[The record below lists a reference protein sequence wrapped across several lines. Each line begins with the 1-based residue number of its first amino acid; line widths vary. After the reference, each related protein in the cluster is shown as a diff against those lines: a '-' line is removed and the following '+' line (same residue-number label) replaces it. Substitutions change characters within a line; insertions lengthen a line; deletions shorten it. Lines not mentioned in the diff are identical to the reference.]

1 MLIGATVE
9 MIARDGTKAAAV
21 CDQLRHG
28 TTSAQVGYVVA
39 DTGDLDAVRK
49 ASVELS
55 GRHGAIHALI
65 HNAGALDKQYGQS
78 PQGIEH
84 TVASQVLGPFLL
96 TGLLLP
102 QLRAAP
108 RSPVLWVS
116 SGGMYSQPLSV
127 AGLRMGPDDYDGTV
141 AYRASQTRSSH
152 ARPDVGRV
160 PTSRPHRRAC
170 NAPRLGRHARRT
182 TILTDL
188 PTPYCTAPTQ
198 SRSGR
203 RHPRVARRRR
213 PHTDRDD
220 RILLARST
228 TPRDTPRVGN
238 TQIRHRGRTA
248 PPLGLVPCSFRNSQR
263 DRGVVR
269 IAIIG
274 TGVSGLVAAHA
285 LHRDHEVTVYEA
297 DTRVGGHAN
306 TVDVEV
312 GGIIHAVDTGFIVY
326 NEPNY
331 PGFTAL
337 LRELGVETQP
347 TEMSF
352 SVTNAASGLEY
363 RGSNLNT
370 LFAQRRNLTRPS
382 FLRLV
387 TEIVRFNRAARR
399 LVVNEPRWQASE
411 RLPATGGDDGTSDE
425 SIESFLRRGRYSQSF
440 VEQFLVPFGSAIW
453 SADPSTFTRFP
464 MRSYARFMH
473 NHGLLG
479 LPGRTQ
485 WRTISGGSRQYVDR
499 LVAPFADRIR
509 LATTVHKVVADPS
522 DRAASTVEVLTDCG
536 PERFDRVIIAAHS
549 DQALEMLA
557 DPSPSE
563 QAVLGSISYQP
574 NTATLHTDDAH
585 SYRPVSLPA
594 PAGTIGSIP
603 TVVVQP

>member
-1 MLIGATVE
+1 MTIFADAVDRTLEMTIVPSFTRIGYAVRSRLDHWTPVGQYDLTGRVVVITGATSGLGLAATRALVADGATVE
-9 MIARDGTKAAAV
+9 IIARDATKAAAV
-21 CDQLRHG
+21 CEQLRHG
-28 TTSAQVGYVVA
+28 TTSAEVGYVVA

-49 ASVELS
+49 ASDELS
-55 GRHGAIHALI
+55 RRHGEIHALI

-102 QLRAAP
+102 QLRATP
-108 RSPVLWVS
+108 RSRVLWVS

-127 AGLRMGPDDYDGTV
+127 AALQMGPDDYDGTV
-141 AYRASQTRSSH
+141 AYARAKRAQVTL
-152 ARPDVGRV
+152 AQMWAEYLRPDHIAVHAMHPGWADTPGV
-160 PTSRPHRRAC
+160 RRS
-170 NAPRLGRHARRT
+170 
-182 TILTDL
+182 L
-188 PTPYCTAPTQ
+188 PTFRRVWTAPTQ

-220 RILLARST
+220 RIVLARST
-228 TPRDTPRVGN
+228 TPRDPPRVGN

-248 PPLGLVPCSFRNSQR
+248 PPLGLVPCSFRNPHR

-269 IAIIG
+269 IAIVG

-312 GGIIHAVDTGFIVY
+312 GGVIHAVDTGFIVY

-352 SVTNAASGLEY
+352 SVTNAGSGLEY

-399 LVVNEPRWQASE
+399 LVVNEPRWQASD
-411 RLPATGGDDGTSDE
+411 RLPTTGGDDGTSDE
-425 SIESFLRRGRYSQSF
+425 SIESFLRRGRYSQIVRGAVPRS
-440 VEQFLVPFGSAIW
+440 VRQRDLVSRSVDVHALPDAFLRAVHAQPRTARPPRPHAVAHDQRRLSAVCRPARRAVRR
-453 SADPSTFTRFP
+453 SDPARDRGAQGRRRPSTAP
-464 MRSYARFMH
+464 LPRSR
-473 NHGLLG
+473 
-479 LPGRTQ
+479 
-485 WRTISGGSRQYVDR
+485 
-499 LVAPFADRIR
+499 
-509 LATTVHKVVADPS
+509 
-522 DRAASTVEVLTDCG
+522 C
-536 PERFDRVIIAAHS
+536 
-549 DQALEMLA
+549 
-557 DPSPSE
+557 
-563 QAVLGSISYQP
+563 
-574 NTATLHTDDAH
+574 
-585 SYRPVSLPA
+585 
-594 PAGTIGSIP
+594 
-603 TVVVQP
+603 